1 MSKGADPPVVGWE
14 VGIHGDVGRRIAV
27 VVRPLVLLL
36 LLLVRVMGLEGMRLL
51 LLLVVLMMMML
62 MLEDRNAARRR
73 MVGGGGRV

>member
-36 LLLVRVMGLEGMRLL
+36 LLVRVMGLEGMRLL
-51 LLLVVLMMMML
+51 LLLVVLMMMLM